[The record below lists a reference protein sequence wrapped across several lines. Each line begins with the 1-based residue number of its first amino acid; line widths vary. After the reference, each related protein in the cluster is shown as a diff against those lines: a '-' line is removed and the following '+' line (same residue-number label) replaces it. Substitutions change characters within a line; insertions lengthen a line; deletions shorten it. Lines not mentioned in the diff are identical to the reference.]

1 MTLSRSNCDLFVN
14 NMSYTI
20 VTFYEQ
26 HNMPWYLNRGP
37 LDLQSQH
44 STTVPPGMLAP
55 SSDYFSYLMTA
66 LP

>member
-1 MTLSRSNCDLFVN
+1 
-14 NMSYTI
+14 MSYTI
-20 VTFYEQ
+20 MTFYEQ